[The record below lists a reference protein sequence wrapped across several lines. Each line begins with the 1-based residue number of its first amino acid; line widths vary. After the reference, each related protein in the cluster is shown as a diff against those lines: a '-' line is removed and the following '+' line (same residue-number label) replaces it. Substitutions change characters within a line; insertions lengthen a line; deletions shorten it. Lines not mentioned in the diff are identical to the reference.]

1 MARDPELTTPGDR
14 AHERGEDDDVGPSH
28 SPLYLPYPGCIR
40 SARDPVDLDPVGD
53 PAELAGEFGAGRV
66 ADHIV
71 VDDECDPFPAHLWG
85 RALLRR
91 YSRDRSSA
99 GWGRSGE

>member
-40 SARDPVDLDPVGD
+40 SARDPVDLDPAGD
-53 PAELAGEFGAGRV
+53 PAKLAGEFGAGRG
-66 ADHIV
+66 ADHV
-71 VDDECDPFPAHLWG
+71 ALHEECEPSPPPLSPAAPPRPH
-85 RALLRR
+85 
-91 YSRDRSSA
+91 SRDSS
-99 GWGRSGE
+99 GR